1 MNLSISSIAVTCG
14 NSTNFDSIIKLSVL
28 MATKFNAKLHFLF
41 FDMPEVDLSATLTGI
56 TFETE
61 YRTNANTKDLSQ
73 RLNSIQPDLLILSNK
88 TKDNNEGLF
97 SFNDACKIIEHADKP
112 VLTIPGNYNFEK
124 FEKILIPIDTS
135 FETRQKGPAT
145 VVMAQKF
152 NSYVYILGVS
162 TDKSKDSEVEVTNY
176 SRQVSNKIAEN
187 GIDNEIEM
195 RLGGNISEQTLA
207 YANEIGADLVII
219 MTEQE
224 INFKS
229 FFTGKFSEQF
239 IKNANLPV
247 LSVNTKD
254 LVVSEAR
261 L

>member
-1 MNLSISSIAVTCG
+1 MILKFSTIAVACNHGTNT
-14 NSTNFDSIIKLSVL
+14 NSIVELSAAL
-28 MATKFNAKLHFLF
+28 ARKFEAKLHFLIYDDKEF
-41 FDMPEVDLSATLTGI
+41 EYTSKLFGIDFEVENRSNPIA
-56 TFETE
+56 
-61 YRTNANTKDLSQ
+61 KDLSH
-73 RLNSIQPDLLILSNK
+73 RFSELGPDLLIISNK
-88 TKDNNEGLF
+88 TKDNNDGLF
-97 SFNDACKIIEHADKP
+97 SISDTCKVIEHADKP
-112 VLTIPGNYNFEK
+112 VLTIPGNYVYKNFD
-124 FEKILIPIDTS
+124 KILIPIDTS

-145 VVMAQKF
+145 IVMAQKF

-162 TDKSKDSEVEVTNY
+162 TDKSKDSEVDVTNY
-176 SRQVSNKIAEN
+176 SRQVSNKIVEN

-207 YANEIGADLVII
+207 YAKEINADLVII

-239 IKNANLPV
+239 IKNAHLPV